1 MRSGRKIHKQL
12 GALWRAGLVCLS
24 HGILGPLAAHR
35 RRPVDILIG
44 DLDIARFAM
53 DATTSEKAASVKGT
67 TSTLATT
74 DSQGEERL
82 TSAH

>member
-1 MRSGRKIHKQL
+1 MLFMDQDVH
-12 GALWRAGLVCLS
+12 AGLIHLS
-24 HGILGPLAAHR
+24 HGILGPITAHR

-53 DATTSEKAASVKGT
+53 DATTSEKAASVKRT

-74 DSQGEERL
+74 DSQGEEKL